1 MRQIS
6 VFFLTTLFFLISLQA
21 TAQKGYTVKDFK
33 ISVAGTSSLHDW
45 ESAVTKADANSRLE
59 LDGQQLKAINS
70 LKVTIPAK
78 GIVSTKGRIMD
89 GKTYE
94 ALKADAHPNIT
105 FTLTTAKLSGLNV
118 SAKGKLALA
127 GVTKDINLKATGQ
140 ITPAGHI
147 TFKGSYSLLMTDYGM
162 SPPTALMG
170 SIKTGDEVTVHYSL
184 TLAPGN

>member
-1 MRQIS
+1 MRQSSI
-6 VFFLTTLFFLISLQA
+6 FFFTTLFLLISLQA
-21 TAQKGYTVKDFK
+21 SAQQGYTVKDFK

-45 ESAVTKADANSRLE
+45 ESAVTKADAKSRLE

-70 LKVTIPAK
+70 LKVIIPAK

-140 ITPAGHI
+140 TNSAGHI

-170 SIKTGDEVTVHYSL
+170 SIKTGDKVTVNYAL
-184 TLAPGN
+184 TLAPSH